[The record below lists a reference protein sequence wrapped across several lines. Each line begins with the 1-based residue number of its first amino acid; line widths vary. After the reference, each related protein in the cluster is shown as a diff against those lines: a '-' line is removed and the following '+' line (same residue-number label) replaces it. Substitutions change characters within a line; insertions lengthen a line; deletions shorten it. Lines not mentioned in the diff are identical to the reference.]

1 MRVLVIGESGQ
12 LARALHRTMSTEHDV
27 QFWGRAQLDMQ
38 CPTEIRD
45 KISDYQPDCVV
56 NASAYTAVDTAETEG
71 DLAYAV
77 NCEAVKV
84 LGEIAE
90 RSNFKLVHISTDF
103 VFDGAKS
110 MPYTPS
116 DDCNPLGVYGESKLQ
131 GERALLTACPA
142 ACIIRTGWLYG
153 RVGKNFMTTMLGLMR
168 QGTDL
173 RVVCDQVGTPTS
185 ASHLAAII
193 WKAVG
198 RHPSGTFHFSDAGA
212 ASWYDFACAIQ
223 SQGLSRG
230 LLQSPVKI
238 QPVFSEEYVTAA
250 RRPSY
255 SVLDSRALERSLNW
269 KPVHWQQAL
278 DDELIGLQ
286 EIEQ

>member
-12 LARALHRTMSTEHDV
+12 LARALQRTMPAEHEV
-27 QFWGRAQLDMQ
+27 KFWGRAQLDMQ
-38 CPTEIRD
+38 CLAEISG
-45 KISDYQPDCVV
+45 KISNYQPDCVV
-56 NASAYTAVDTAETEG
+56 NASAYTAVDKAETEG

-90 RSNFKLVHISTDF
+90 RANFKLVHISTDF

-110 MPYTPS
+110 RPYTPA
-116 DDCNPLGVYGESKLQ
+116 DECRPLGVYGETKRQ
-131 GERALLTACPA
+131 GELALLEACPA

-153 RVGKNFMTTMLGLMR
+153 RAGKNFMTTMLGLMQ

-198 RHPSGTFHFSDAGA
+198 RHQSGTFHFSDAGA

-223 SQGLSRG
+223 SQGISRG
-230 LLQSPVKI
+230 LLESPVKI

-255 SVLDSRALERSLNW
+255 SVLDSRALERSLDW

-286 EIEQ
+286 EIQQ